1 MKKSL
6 KAIILSVVLATQ
18 FVNAQEDN
26 EDQLIIKALYYEVSN
41 PKMASEVWK
50 KLFIITNNDEY
61 LIEYFNAAIT
71 FKDLKDVIS
80 ELREVLSK
88 KQSKELYELLANLY
102 VKDGNNNSA
111 IDMLENVKKLDLDS
125 LYQLAYLY
133 SLSGKDDKALEIY
146 TKIYNKEKT
155 WESLKGR
162 LSILAKNKKQ
172 DEIKEVLWSAI
183 KENKNF
189 PTEAYMV
196 LAGLLDY
203 KEDTQKAIYVF
214 KELYKK
220 TKDKEYL
227 KQLISLYLYNNDYT
241 NLIPLLEES
250 GYDNKL
256 LFEIYVANK
265 DITDAYKLVDK
276 LYKERKDPK
285 FIAEKAILT
294 YELANKYNSIDK
306 NVIKDV
312 SELFEKAFGLGVTEE
327 MYYNYYGYILIDSDY
342 NIKKG
347 VELVKL
353 ALEKDPNNIYFLDS
367 LAWGYYKLKEYDK
380 AKEIAK
386 EIKELNQDSDLEEDI
401 LVHIDKIDKI
411 KEK

>member
-6 KAIILSVVLATQ
+6 KAVLLAALLATN
-18 FVNAQEDN
+18 FAYAQEDN

-41 PKMASEVWK
+41 PKMAADVWK

-71 FKDLKDVIS
+71 FKDLKDVIN
-80 ELREVLSK
+80 ELKDVLSK

-155 WESLKGR
+155 WESLKGM

-172 DEIKEVLWSAI
+172 DEIKDILWKAVN
-183 KENKNF
+183 ENKNF
-189 PTEAYMV
+189 PQEAYMV

-203 KEDTQKAIYVF
+203 KQDTQKAIYVF
-214 KELYKK
+214 NQLYKK

-227 KQLISLYLYNNDYT
+227 KQLISLYLYNNDYEH
-241 NLIPLLEES
+241 LIPLLKQTS
-250 GYDNKL
+250 YDNKL

-265 DITDAYKLVDK
+265 NIVDAYKLVDT

-294 YELANKYNSIDK
+294 YEIANKNHSIDK
-306 NVIKDV
+306 DVIKEV
-312 SELFEKAFGLGVTEE
+312 SELFEKAFGEGVEEE

-367 LAWGYYKLKEYDK
+367 LAWGYYKLKEYNK
-380 AKEIAK
+380 AKKIAK
-386 EIKELNQDSDLEEDI
+386 KIKELNKNSVLEEDI
-401 LVHIDKIDKI
+401 LVHIDEIENS